1 MLVTSCPECG
11 KKQIFYNTPTLN
23 TEDFPYVTCKSC
35 KHRYIPEKF
44 IRRASS
50 GYKDPRKCQIP
61 LAGLPAGIIGLI
73 IIIIGMLDNS
83 PILVLI
89 GGVLFSFWILLIA
102 MALCLWKEILRRSE
116 EEYRIIKEECKER

>member
-11 KKQIFYNTPTLN
+11 KKQIFYNAPTLS
-23 TEDFPYVTCKSC
+23 TEDFPYVTCDSC
-35 KHRYIPEKF
+35 SHRYIPEKF
-44 IRRASS
+44 IRRASTE
-50 GYKDPRKCQIP
+50 YKPPRRYQIP
-61 LAGLPAGIIGLI
+61 LSGLPVGIIGLI
-73 IIIIGMLDNS
+73 IIITGMFSNS